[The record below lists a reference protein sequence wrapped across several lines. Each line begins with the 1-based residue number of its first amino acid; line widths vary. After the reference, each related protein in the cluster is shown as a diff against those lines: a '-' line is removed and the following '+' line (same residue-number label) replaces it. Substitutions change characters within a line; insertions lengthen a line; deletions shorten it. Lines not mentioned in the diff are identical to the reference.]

1 MNQIQEVNNA
11 SVPVCKDMND
21 LQALTGSELYCS
33 PWVEVDQQ
41 RIDRFAE
48 ATGDFQWIHVNPER
62 AAEESAFGGTIA
74 HGFLTL
80 SLLGKHY
87 EDFLPTLV
95 PFCDV
100 GLNYGL
106 NRVRFMQPVRSGS
119 RVRSR
124 FVLSEV
130 TSVSGGVQMVFNATV
145 ELEGQ
150 SKPACVAESIVR
162 RQLRDGGVQ

>member
-1 MNQIQEVNNA
+1 MNQVQEANNA

-62 AAEESAFGGTIA
+62 AAKESAFGGTIA
-74 HGFLTL
+74 HGILTL

-87 EDFLPTLV
+87 YSFLPSLV

-100 GLNYGL
+100 VLDYGL

-130 TSVSGGVQMVFNATV
+130 TSESGGVQMVFNATV

-150 SKPACVAESIVR
+150 TKPACVAESIVR